1 MRIWLKPTRRVLA
14 VVTVAL
20 LVGFSLPVTALASS
34 YSVVTFAENDTSAD
48 SVVASQSSSTSEA
61 LTSFSLL
68 TPALTNP
75 GHVFVNWNTAN
86 NGSGT
91 SYSDGAVYSFSSNLI
106 LYAQWSTNY
115 SSVTFAENDSV
126 SDSIVAQQTANSA
139 TSLTLFANL
148 NPAFVKSGYTFLDW
162 SANQESGGVAFADGA
177 VYSFASNMT
186 LYAQWTPNSVTTT
199 TTTTTTTTL
208 PVTMVTISFNDGGG
222 TGVLNPVSVAS
233 GSSVQLPLPGSLT
246 YQGFTQTGWF
256 TAPSGGAFVGIGGTS
271 VVPTS
276 SMTLYAQW
284 VPSSADV
291 VTFSANGATGTVA
304 PISAVTG
311 STVTLPSGAGLVNA
325 GFTFAG
331 WSTASGSSPTVY
343 AGGTPYVVS
352 GPVTL
357 YATWTKTPVGPIAS
371 ILAGSVGPFPL
382 GSAVLG
388 PTIKAQ
394 IHNIASGMKT
404 RDYASASMFGYSL
417 ANEKGLNTRTLSG
430 RRATAVTNYLRGVL
444 VALHIRPV
452 VTHAMGEGSVKGT
465 SNAVFRRVEIF
476 LKL

>member
-1 MRIWLKPTRRVLA
+1 MRIWITPTRRVL
-14 VVTVAL
+14 VAIS
-20 LVGFSLPVTALASS
+20 VAFVIAMSLPAFAQGAIAPFSA
-34 YSVVTFAENDTSAD
+34 VTFHENDNSTDTVNAFESMNAPANLTSLADLSPSFSNPGFIFNGWNTSATGGG
-48 SVVASQSSSTSEA
+48 V
-61 LTSFSLL
+61 
-68 TPALTNP
+68 
-75 GHVFVNWNTAN
+75 
-86 NGSGT
+86 
-91 SYSDGAVYSFSSNLI
+91 SYADGASYNFSSNLD
-106 LYAQWSTNY
+106 LFAQWTQGFDA
-115 SSVTFAENDSV
+115 VTFFENSSN
-126 SDSIVAQQTANSA
+126 SDTVNTFESRNSP
-139 TSLTLFANL
+139 SNLTLFGSL
-148 NPAFVKSGYTFLDW
+148 NPPFTNPGFAFSNWNTSPGGNGISF
-162 SANQESGGVAFADGA
+162 ANGA
-177 VYSFASNMT
+177 GYSFVSNMT

-304 PISAVTG
+304 PISAVAG

-452 VTHAMGEGSVKGT
+452 VPPQWRGQPRLPGRQTPVQ
-465 SNAVFRRVEIF
+465 
-476 LKL
+476 